1 MLLNRYIIAFW
12 MFLSMQFAH
21 TQTAQ
26 FSLPQ
31 FSDCPGVQLTY
42 ALQASGLNNIGA
54 ITLHIGYDTAVLQYM
69 GQSNVHPQ
77 FPGLITHAVVNPV
90 TQVNLSW
97 SSMTPGNLDNGTL
110 VELNFLFKGDNCPLI
125 FNAGGEVVTVDL
137 VNVPFTTING
147 GITDNPPFILAHPQ
161 DEIVME
167 GFDANF
173 SVDVEQ
179 VDQYQWQEWNGDEWI
194 DLQNGADY
202 QQVNG
207 PDLIILGV
215 ETSMNGFKYRC
226 HVVNELFCDKYSH
239 SATLTVIPEIHAS
252 LSLDQITVCQ
262 DQIAEFP
269 LNATGLDQIT
279 EMGIYIFFDSGTA
292 TFTGI
297 SEIHPLLSGLTA
309 TILDSPSNCL
319 YISWSSVEA
328 RQIPDGSIVKLNF
341 EANEGITDLTFG
353 EQTYIR
359 HISTLDYLLTT
370 TNGSLHTDL
379 PPKITEQPYDY
390 AVTEGLDAYFGL
402 VATNVGSYQWFESQD
417 NGSSWNMLQNNSTYS
432 GVNSSEL
439 MISNSPASFN
449 NFQYKCQIQ
458 NGSCALFSDEASL
471 YVVPPL
477 TALIS
482 LDEVYSCPQNEVIV
496 PVQGYF
502 LVGIQEFTFNIS
514 FNPEKTVFTGI
525 SNLNPQLGEMVVQL
539 FNEPEPYIQFYWE
552 SASPVNIIDGI
563 QFNLHFDYIAE
574 TSNLDF
580 MPDSYILSEIETL
593 ESIFLNGSVNQNIIP
608 EILNQPVD
616 QTLEEGGEGEFS
628 LIDQNG
634 LLYQWFVSSDYGLSW
649 NNVINDG
656 QYFGAQSP
664 ALQLYNVPGEWND
677 NAYYC
682 QIFSEDCFVN
692 SDTVT
697 LLVDTLVGMQ
707 EVYREQA
714 KPLSMYLF
722 AMTPESVS
730 LDVEVHD
737 AGILN
742 ISMLDSFGK
751 VINERKYYLTENG
764 KHKISIPSTS
774 NFHGLIIILG
784 YFQEAGGKI
793 SSDYIKVMKR

>member
-1 MLLNRYIIAFW
+1 MFLNRYILAFW
-12 MFLSMQFAH
+12 MVSFMQLSHA
-21 TQTAQ
+21 QTAQ

-31 FSDCPGVQLTY
+31 FSDCPGVLLSY
-42 ALQASGLNNIGA
+42 ALQASDLNNIGA
-54 ITLHIGYDTAVLQYM
+54 ISLYIGYDTAVLQYV

-77 FPGLITHAVVNPV
+77 FPGLITHAVVTPA

-97 SSMTPGNLDNGTL
+97 SSMTPGNLENGTL
-110 VELNFLFKGDNCPLI
+110 VELNFLFKGGNCPLV
-125 FNAGGEVVTVDL
+125 FKPGGEVVTVDL
-137 VNVPFTTING
+137 VNVPFNTING

-161 DEIVME
+161 DEIAME
-167 GFDANF
+167 GFDAHF
-173 SVDVEQ
+173 SVDVDE
-179 VDQYQWQEWNGDEWI
+179 VDLYRWQEWDGEEWI

-207 PDLIILGV
+207 PDLTILGV

-226 HVVNELFCDKYSH
+226 HVVNEQYCDKYTH
-239 SATLTVIPEIHAS
+239 SAILTVVPEIHAS
-252 LSLDQITVCQ
+252 LSLDQLTVCQ

-269 LNATGLDQIT
+269 LIATGLDQIT
-279 EMGIYIFFDSGTA
+279 EFGIYIFFDSGMA
-292 TFTGI
+292 TFSGI

-309 TILDSPSNCL
+309 SILDSPSNCL
-319 YISWSSVEA
+319 YISWTSSEA

-353 EQTYIR
+353 EQTFIR

-390 AVTEGLDAYFGL
+390 AVIEGLDAFFGL
-402 VATNVGSYQWFESQD
+402 IATNVESYQWFESQD
-417 NGSSWNMLQNNSTYS
+417 NGNSWNILQNNSIYS
-432 GVNSSEL
+432 GVNSEEL
-439 MISNSPASFN
+439 MISNTPASFD
-449 NFQYKCQIQ
+449 NFQYRCQLV
-458 NGSCALFSDEASL
+458 NGSCALFSEEANL
-471 YVVPPL
+471 FVVPPS

-482 LDEVYSCPQNEVIV
+482 LDEVFSCPQNEVIV

-502 LVGIQEFTFNIS
+502 LVGMQEFTFNVS
-514 FNPEKTVFTGI
+514 YNPEKTVFTGI

-552 SASPVNIIDGI
+552 SANPVNIIDGI

-616 QTLEEGGEGEFS
+616 QTIEEGGEGEFS

-697 LLVDTLVGMQ
+697 LLVDTLVG
-707 EVYREQA
+707 VREIA
-714 KPLSMYLF
+714 RELANPLSLYISSITSESILLDAEVSNAGTLF
-722 AMTPESVS
+722 IRIM
-730 LDVEVHD
+730 D
-737 AGILN
+737 AY
-742 ISMLDSFGK
+742 GK
-751 VINERKYYLTENG
+751 LLNERNYVLTYRG
-764 KHKISIPSTS
+764 KHQISIPNSRD
-774 NFHGLIIILG
+774 NHGLILILG
-784 YFQEAGGKI
+784 YYQDNDGIVSK
-793 SSDYIKVMKR
+793 DYIKLIK